1 MDRTALVPLGNQVVV
16 IGLDGQLRVLA
27 EGQQPLPGE
36 VIVAMTD
43 AAPQDLKIQLAQ
55 EQGLKDISDDVAQII
70 SAIEQGQDPSATDEE
85 LAPAAGE
92 NSGSSLQNSAT
103 IVRDGTEVLAST
115 NFETIGLESLGLSET
130 QALTLNDFFTTGI
143 ETSGDGSSKPLTNS
157 PVTLSA
163 VEEDSDPITITT
175 EELLSNV
182 NIDDA
187 DTLVITNVT
196 IESGN
201 GTLIDNSDGSWT
213 YIPEA
218 DDDTEVSFSYDIIDN
233 DGGVINGT
241 ANLDITPVNDAPIAT
256 NDAIQTDE
264 DSQVVIDVLA
274 NDSDIEGDDLIIT
287 SASVPEE
294 QGIVEIINGK
304 LVFTPAENFNGN
316 ATISYT
322 ISDGELEDEAQV
334 SVTVNSVNDAP
345 IASNDTTITEE
356 DSSVTIDVLPNDTD
370 IDGDTLSIE
379 SASVPEAQGTVEIV
393 DGKLVFTPAENFHG
407 DAEITYT
414 ITDGA
419 LTDQATV
426 NVTVNAVNDTP
437 VVESNIADQTLAEDF
452 TPYSID
458 LNTAFSDVD
467 NVDGELTFSVSGNSN
482 IQVAIVNGIATFTPT
497 ADWNGSEALTF
508 TATDPSGESVSQTVN
523 FTVAPVADIVADKAT
538 VVEDTPTIIKVLDN
552 DTFEGD
558 DKVVSLDTDNGPANG
573 TVSVNP
579 DGSVTY
585 TPNDNFHGTDSFTY
599 IVTSGGVS
607 ESTTVN
613 VDVTPVND
621 APVAKDDTAT
631 TQEDTAVTIDVLPND
646 TDIDGDTL
654 SIQSA
659 SVPEAQGTVE
669 IVDGKLVFTPAEN
682 FHGDAEITYT
692 ITDGALTDQ
701 ATVNVTVNAV
711 NDTPVVE
718 SNIADQ
724 TLAEDF
730 TPYSI
735 DLNTAFSDVDNVD
748 GDLTFS
754 VSGNSNIQVAI
765 VNGIATF
772 TPTADWNGSEALTFT
787 ATDPGGESV
796 SQTVNF
802 TVAPVAD
809 IVADSATVVEDTP
822 TIIKVLGNDTFEGND
837 KVVSLDSN
845 NGPANGTVSV
855 NPDGSVTYTP
865 NDNFHGTDSFTYIV
879 TSGGV
884 SESTTVNVDVTPVND
899 APVATNDNAVTDE
912 DTPVTIDVLPND
924 TDIDGD
930 TLSIQSASVPEA
942 QGTVEIVDGK
952 LVFTPAENFHGD
964 AEITYTVTDGSLTD
978 QATVNVTVNAVNDT
992 PVVESNIAD
1001 QTLAE
1006 DFTPYSIDLNTA
1018 FSDVDNVDG
1027 ELTFSVSGN
1036 SNIQVAIVNGIAT
1049 FTPTADWNGS
1059 EALTFT
1065 ATDPSGE
1072 SVRQTVNFTVAP
1084 VADIVADKATVVE
1097 DTPTII
1103 KVLDN
1108 DTFEGDD
1115 KVVSL
1120 DTNNGPANGTVSV
1133 NPDGS
1138 VTYTPNDN
1146 FHGTDS
1152 FTYIVTSGGVSESTT
1167 VNVDVTPVNDAPVA
1181 TNDNAVTDEDTPV
1194 TIDVLPNDTDID
1206 GDTLSIQSASVPE
1219 AQGTVEI
1226 VDGKLVFTPAENF
1239 HGDAEIT
1246 YTITDGA
1253 LTDQATV
1260 NVTVNAVNDTP
1271 VVESN
1276 IADQTLAEDFTPY
1289 SIDLNTAFS
1298 DVDNVD
1304 GELTFSVSGN
1314 SNIQVAIVNGIATF
1328 TPTADWNGSE
1338 ALTFTA
1344 TDPSGESVSQTV
1356 NFTVAPVAD
1365 IESDRATVVED
1376 TPTIIKVLGNDTFE
1390 GDDKVVSLDTNN
1402 GPANGTVSVN
1412 PDGSVT
1418 YTPNDNYHGAD
1429 SFTYIVTSG
1438 GVSESTTVNVDV
1450 TPVNDAPVAKDDTAV
1465 TDEDTPVTIDVLP
1478 NDTDIDGDKLSID
1491 SASVPSEQGT
1501 VEIVDGKLVFTPA
1514 ENFHGDAE
1522 ITYTVTDGALTDQAT
1537 VNVTVN
1543 AVNDTPVVESSI
1555 ADQTLAEDFTPYSID
1570 LNTAFSDVD
1579 NVDGELTFSVSGNS
1593 NIQVAIVNG
1602 IATFTPTADWNGSE
1616 ALTFTATDLS
1626 GESVSQTVNF
1636 TVAPV
1641 ADIVADKATVVED
1654 TPTIIKVLEND
1665 TFEGDDKVV
1674 SLDTNNGPA
1683 NGTVSV
1689 NPDGSVTYKPN
1700 DNYHGTDS
1708 FTYIVTSGGVSEST
1722 TVNVD
1727 VTPVN
1732 DAPVATNDTATTQE
1746 DTAVTIDVLPN
1757 DTDIDGD
1764 TLRIDSASVPSD
1776 QGSVEI
1782 IDGKLVF
1789 TPAENFHGDA
1799 EITYTITDGALTDQA
1814 TVNVTVNAVNDT
1826 PVVESSIAG
1835 QTLAEDFTPYSIDLN
1850 TAFSD
1855 VDNVDGELSFSVS
1868 GNSNIQV
1875 AIVNG
1880 IATFTP
1886 TADWNGSEALTFTA
1900 TDPSGESVSQTVNF
1914 IVAPVADI
1922 VADKATVVEDTPTI
1936 IKVLEND
1943 TFEGDDKVVSL
1954 DTNHGPANGTV
1965 SVNPDGSVTYTPNDN
1980 YHGADSFTYIVTS
1993 GGVSESTTVNVDV
2006 TPVNDAPV
2014 ANDDAAT
2021 TQEDTAVTID
2031 VLPNDTDIDGD
2042 TLRIDSAS
2050 VPSDQGTV
2058 EIVDGK
2064 LVFTPAE
2071 NFHGDAEITYTVT
2084 DGSLTDQATVN
2095 VTVNAVNDTPVVE
2108 SNIADQTL
2116 AEDFTPY
2123 SIDLNTAFSDVD
2135 NVDGELSFSV
2145 SGNSNVLVSIEN
2157 GIATISPTA
2166 DWNGSEILTFTA
2178 TDPSGESV
2186 SQTVNFTVA
2195 PVADIVADNAT
2206 VVEDTPTII
2215 KVLGNDTFEGD
2226 DKVVSIDTNNGP
2238 ANGTV
2243 SVNPDGSV
2251 TYTPN
2256 DNYHGTDSFT
2266 YIVTSGGVSESTTVN
2281 VDVTP
2286 VNDAPVATND
2296 NAVTD
2301 EDTPVTIDV
2310 LPNDTDIDGD
2320 TLSIQS
2326 ASVPSEQG
2334 TVEIVDGKLVF
2345 TPAENFHGDA
2355 EITYTITDG
2364 ALTDQ
2369 ATVNVTVNAVNDTPV
2384 VESNIA
2390 DQTLAEDFTPYSID
2404 LNTAFSDVDNADGEL
2419 TFSVSG
2425 NSNIQ
2430 VAIVNGIATFTPTAD
2445 WNGSETLTF
2454 TATDPSGESV
2464 SQTVN
2469 FTVAPVADI
2478 VADKATV
2485 VEDTPTIIKV
2495 LGNDTF
2501 EGNDKVV
2508 SLDSNN
2514 GPANGTVSVN
2524 PDGSVTY
2531 TPNDNYHGADSFT
2544 YIVTSGG
2551 VSESTTVNVDVTP
2564 VNDAPVAT
2572 NDNAVTDEDTPVT
2585 IDVLPNDTDIDGDT
2599 LSIQSAS
2606 VPSDQGKV
2614 EIIDGKL
2621 VFTPAENFHG
2631 DAEITYTVTD
2641 GALTDQ
2647 ATVNVTVNAVN
2658 DTPVV
2663 ESNLADQ
2670 TLAEDFTPYSI
2681 DLNTAFSDVDNV
2693 DGELSFSGS
2702 GNSNIQVA
2710 IVNGIATFTPTA
2722 DWNGSE
2728 ALTFTATDPSGESVS
2743 QTVNF
2748 TVAPVAD
2755 IVADNA
2761 TVVEDTPTIIKV
2773 LDNDTFEGDDKVV
2786 SLDTNNGPANG
2797 TVSVNPDGSVTY
2809 TPNDNYY
2816 GTDSFTYIVTS
2827 GGVSESTTVNVDVTP
2842 VNDAPVAND
2851 DIAVTD
2857 EDTPVTIDVLP
2868 NDTDIDGDTLSI
2880 QSASVPSDQGTV
2892 EIVDGKLVFTPAE
2905 NFHGDAE
2912 ITYTVTDGALTDQ
2925 ATVNVTVNAVN
2936 DTPVVESNIA
2946 DQTLAEDFTPYSIDL
2961 NTAFSDVDNVDGDLT
2976 FSVSGNSNIQVAIVN
2991 GIATFTPTADWNG
3004 SEALTFTVTD
3014 PSGESVSQTVNFTVA
3029 PVADIVADKATVM
3042 EDTPTIIKVLGN
3054 DTFEG
3059 DDKVVS
3065 LDTNNGPAN
3074 GTVSVNPDGSVTYTP
3089 NDNYHGTDSFTYI
3102 VTSGGVSESTTVNVD
3117 VTPVNDAPVAKDDTA
3132 ITDEDTPVTI
3142 DVLPNDT
3149 DIDGDKLSIESAS
3162 VPEAQGTVE
3171 IVDGKLVFTPAENFH
3186 GDAEIT
3192 YTVTDGSLTDQATVN
3207 VTVNAVNDTPVVES
3221 SLADQ
3226 TLAEDFTPYSIDLN
3240 TAFSDVDNADGELTF
3255 SVSGNSNIQVAIVNG
3270 IATITPTADWNG
3282 SEALTFTA
3290 TDPSG
3295 ESVSQ
3300 TVNFTVAPVADIVAD
3315 NATVVEDT
3323 PTIIKVL
3330 ENDTF
3335 EGDDKVVSLDTN
3347 NGPANGT
3354 VSVNPDGSVTYTPND
3369 NYHGTDSFT
3378 YIVTSGGVSE
3388 STTVNV
3394 DVTPVND
3401 APVAKDDT
3409 AVTDEDTP
3417 VTIDVLPNDT
3427 DIDGDTLSIQ
3437 SASVPSD
3444 QGTVEIVDGKLVFT
3458 PAENFH
3464 GDAEITYT
3472 VTDGALTDQAKVA
3485 VTVNP
3490 VNDAPTIKVDAVES
3504 ITEDAVSTDTVVAT
3518 LEVADTDTPEEQLTV
3533 SLENNSNGYFALVGD
3548 EVKLTQAGVDAVN
3561 NDELNLKDLTISA
3574 SVSDGVNPT
3583 VSDSDSLIVNRVN
3596 DAPTVDNVISDQ
3608 VLAEDFTIYTI
3619 DLNDAFKDS
3628 DSALNFSVSGNS
3640 NVLVS
3645 IENGIATISPT
3656 ADWNGSE
3663 ALTFTATDPSGESV
3677 SQTVNFTVAPVADI
3691 VADKATVVEDTPTII
3706 KVLGNDTF
3714 EGDDKVVSIDIN
3726 NGPANGT
3733 VSVNPDGSVT
3743 YTPNDNYHGT
3753 DSFTYIVTSGGV
3765 SESTTVN
3772 VDVTPVNDAPVAT
3785 NDTAITDED
3794 TPVTIDV
3801 LPNDTD
3807 IDGDTLSIQSAS
3819 VPSDQGTVEIV
3830 DGKLVFTPAENF
3842 HGDAEITYTVT
3853 DGSLT
3858 DQATVNVT
3866 VNAVNDTPVV
3876 ESNIADQT
3884 LAEDFTP
3891 YSIDLNTA
3899 FSDVDNVDGELSF
3912 SVSGNNNVLVSIE
3925 NGIATISPT
3934 ADWNG
3939 SEALAFTATD
3949 PSGESV
3955 SQTVNFTVAPV
3966 ADIVADNATVVEDTP
3981 TIIKVLGNDTF
3992 EGDDKVVSLDTN
4004 NGPANGTVS
4013 VNLDGSVTYTPN
4025 DNYHGTDSFTYIV
4038 TSGGVSESTTV
4049 NVDVTP
4055 VNDAPVATNDNAV
4068 TDEDTPVTID
4078 VLPNDTDI
4086 DGDELSIQSAS
4097 VPSDQGTV
4105 EIVDG
4110 KLVFTPAENFHG
4122 DAEITYTITDG
4133 ALTDQA
4139 TVNVTVNA
4147 VNDAPVVESSIAD
4160 QALAEDFTPYSIDL
4174 NTAFSDV
4181 DNVDGELSF
4190 SVSGNS
4196 NIQVAIV
4203 NGIATFTPTADWNGS
4218 EALTFTATDPSGESV
4233 SQTVNFTVAPV
4244 ADIVTDKATVVEDT
4258 PTIIKVLGNDTFE
4271 GDDKVVSLDTNNGP
4285 ANGTVSVN
4293 LDGSVTY
4300 TPNDNYHGTDS
4311 FTYIVTSGG
4320 VSESTT
4326 VNVDVT
4332 PVNDAP
4338 VATND
4343 NAVTDEDTP
4352 VTIDVLPN
4360 DTDIDGD
4367 TLSIQSAS
4375 VPETQGTVEIVDG
4388 KLVFTPAENFHGDA
4402 EITYTVTDGALT
4414 DQATVNVTVNAV
4426 NDTPV
4431 VESNLADQTLAED
4444 FTPYTIDLNT
4454 AFSDVDNV
4462 DGELTFSVSGNSN
4475 VLVSIENG
4483 IATISP
4489 TADWNGSEALTFTA
4503 TDPSGESV
4511 SQTVNFTVAP
4521 VADIVADNATVVED
4535 TPTIIKVL
4543 GNDTFEGNDKV
4554 VSLDSNNGPANG
4566 TVSVNPDGSVTY
4578 TPNDNYHGT
4587 DSFTY
4592 IVTSGGVSESTT
4604 VNVDVTPVNDAP
4616 VANDDTAI
4624 TDEDTPVTID
4634 VLPNDTDIDGDKL
4647 SIQSASVPSDQG
4659 TVEIV
4664 DGKLVFTP
4672 AENFHGDAEI
4682 TYTVTDGALTDQA
4695 TVNVTVNAV
4704 NDTPVVESS
4713 IADQTLAEDF
4723 TPYTIDLNTAFSD
4736 VDNADG
4742 ELTFSVS
4749 GNSNIQVAVVNG
4761 IATFTPTA
4769 DWNGSEALTFTA
4781 TDPSGESV
4789 SQTVNFTVTPVADI
4803 VADKATV
4810 VEDTPTIIKV
4820 LDNDTFEGDD
4830 KVVSLDTNNGP
4841 ANGTVS
4847 VNPDGSVT
4855 YTPNDNYHGTD
4866 SFTYIVTSGG
4876 VSESTT
4882 VNVDVTPVN
4891 DKPDSEDFTHVT
4903 DKPVT
4908 QVVFDTDTK
4917 PLGDGD
4923 SQDHIADVEDD
4934 LKGNDLHVRITEL
4947 PTSGTLFFKDS
4958 DGELH
4963 EIKEVSD
4970 TLYDKDSL
4978 YYEADNVG
4986 FLLGIKD
4993 RPNTPN
4999 GSESTTDFNNWG
5011 LSEDGGSSHSRTE
5024 HLANGAS
5031 ITISSDS
5038 GELAQYN
5045 RQVSHIGNGI
5055 ADNDGQGIEKGET
5068 ITIDLSNNPVGSVN
5082 LGLDGLGGLFD
5093 YGDDNAALITVT
5105 YLDSNNVQQ
5114 TQTFEF
5120 LKPEG
5125 NFMLFQETSVGY
5137 GKDLALPE
5145 GSVITQLD
5153 FSTKNEG
5160 NWELRYVEGVPAE
5173 DSFGYVA
5180 VDSENGVSDPSTV
5193 NIVNEMLDGN
5203 IAENGPSLSVV
5214 GDSVT
5219 EGDNVTFSV
5228 VLNETTSTA
5237 VKYQVDMLAQG
5248 SSVDKNDVNLS
5259 NATYTNGVVFLGG
5272 YLIVPAGISSFEISI
5287 PTIDDLVVESSE
5299 TIVLEIGGETGT
5311 ATVLDNDSTKLS
5323 VVDAGDV
5330 IEGTDAIFTV
5340 LLSNPVQEAVVVNLK
5355 STTNDSYTAED
5366 VDLGTMVVT
5375 YVDTHGQTQT
5385 LDMAPNGDVTIPPG
5399 VAEIKVAVPTKLDN
5413 VHEGDE
5419 SFGLTVTEIGSVT
5432 SNGIATGNANIVDS
5446 DPAPLVSI
5454 SADQN
5459 SVNEGETAG
5468 FTLTLDKVADESVTV
5483 HVEYSGV
5490 AQDGKDFVGVL
5501 SVEVPAGQSSAA
5513 LDLLTVTDGI
5523 YEGTESF
5530 TVTIKEVD
5538 GADASI
5544 ASNNSASVVIVD
5556 AQSAPK
5562 VTISSDQSSVDEGSD
5577 AKFIVNIDQKADE
5590 DVLVTFTI
5598 GGNVDDKDYIAPST
5612 YTVTIPAGKT
5622 SAPIDIKTLDDG
5634 IYEDLENLTVTLID
5648 TVGADSTLASDSN
5661 EATVSII
5668 DAQHAPEF
5676 ISGGDSAGDKPNDDV
5691 YDFGSVNENTV
5702 SGAVIGTVVAEDHD
5716 NDVLV
5721 YRFADGSSTNGIF
5734 DIDPTSGEISLN
5746 KTIDDVDLGDYTL
5759 QVEVIDGT
5767 GGIDTA
5773 EVNVSLVNVNDAPES
5788 SPSVVEM
5795 NEDTQVMLDW
5805 SSFGISDVDSD
5816 VSDLSVQITT
5826 LPSDGSLEYRDSQGD
5841 WQSVQIDQVLDKS
5854 LFEENGV
5861 RFVPEL
5867 NESGSDSFGGN
5878 QVGDQESSY
5887 AQIGFKPTD
5896 GQSSGQESTLTIDV
5910 NPVADKPNLIAVTP
5924 LNSLPQQEFNVTT
5937 WSNVQVGS
5945 SDGMGVNG
5953 ETLISAIN
5961 ALNEA
5966 DGTRLSW
5973 ANVEDLG
5980 THATLANEAV
5990 LVTSLVYLEAGSS
6003 YDFVGQADDSLA
6015 IKLGGTL
6022 LDQARWG
6029 SDSGDIKGASFTP
6042 SVSGFYPIEIYHH
6055 NQSGPGNF
6063 NVDVSINGQAPVN
6076 LSNSSLYVVSDESA
6090 LEATD
6095 IRTSE
6100 LQEVNGVAFYETY
6113 QLNEGLQDTAI
6124 PLSEIKASLN
6134 DTDGSESLKVTLTGL
6149 PVGAIL
6155 SDGNS
6160 SITVATIDEELD
6172 VTSWALDALTVTPP
6186 AGSHDDFTINL
6197 TATSTESSNGDSAES
6212 NLAINV
6218 VVHENLPTE
6227 TESDLGETIED
6238 NTLQGNVL
6246 LNDSDGDNILMVDHL
6261 TIDGADYE
6269 VGESVSLTSG
6279 TLLVNRDGSYIFEPA
6294 EHWSGDVPLISYT
6307 TNTGVTNTLDIN
6319 VVAIADAP
6327 TITIN
6332 VGDLVKRDAIDPN
6345 HHLATS
6351 AINNTNTE
6359 NEAVAANLGLDNAV
6373 PKINTHAGVVL
6384 GVNTDL
6390 SDTDSLFVGT
6400 DFNDVFYG
6408 GGGDDVF
6415 VGGGNNDTFYGDDA
6429 TSLTLHDGKDTV
6441 YLTGNFDDYKMTFKD
6456 DHGGKVPYWILLDS
6470 RSIDSVNDHTGS
6482 DDRGD
6487 HLYEIERVVF
6497 ADKIVDLKPD
6507 GTYEVLQDRWI
6518 SVDVDVDLV
6527 DVDGSED
6534 LAQTALV
6541 QDLPDGVDVYVDGVA
6556 IKQDSNGDY
6565 PVTLGTDGK
6574 LSLDIRV
6581 PFDYEGS
6588 LEFPLSVTATSVEGS
6603 NNDAASTTES
6613 VELTARDYVLESGS
6627 HGNDQITGSD
6637 DHDIIVGDVQ
6647 GLEIIAGQDYNIA
6660 FVLDTSGSMGNW
6672 VGTAKQEVL
6681 DVFDELL
6688 SAVNQGEKPG
6698 TVNIHLSEFAS
6709 SASAV
6714 ISVDLSSLTARKEFV
6729 EELNRVIDDEGSGGT
6744 NYEAGLQSAVE
6755 WFSSQPNPNGQ
6766 NITYFVTD
6774 GQPNRATY
6782 LYGVAPSEFS
6792 KVILDVDNSGKLVTL
6807 QDIASKNNYSY
6818 GQTVTYKG
6826 DVVIDSYGKVYSPL
6840 TGRILGDIDRYYG
6853 SIRYYDEGNSS
6864 TQAQHMY
6871 QVLAALSSIEAI
6883 GLGSGVDEHTLKQ
6896 YDTDGVVESDIDV
6909 TKLAETI
6916 LGQDVPLKQGSDT
6929 IQGGEGNDI
6938 LLGDLIEFGGNEQ
6951 GLSAIQSHVA
6961 QQTGQ
6966 DVSTVDGEDI
6976 HEYVRNNLEEFNQTH
6991 QGDKSDNLYGG
7002 AGDDLLFGHGGN
7014 DILVGGE
7021 GDDILIGGLG
7031 SDTLTGSEGADI
7043 FKWSEVTNDVDTV
7056 TDFNKNE
7063 DALDFSDL
7071 FDDLSKDEIG
7081 ELLNDLQSGDHTGD
7095 VGEYHV
7101 EVAPDGG
7108 SEANL
7113 SITKGSSTLDI
7124 HFDGASVDDV
7134 TQSLIASLEAQ
7145 YKDM

>member
-1 MDRTALVPLGNQVVV
+1 
-16 IGLDGQLRVLA
+16 
-27 EGQQPLPGE
+27 
-36 VIVAMTD
+36 
-43 AAPQDLKIQLAQ
+43 
-55 EQGLKDISDDVAQII
+55 
-70 SAIEQGQDPSATDEE
+70 
-85 LAPAAGE
+85 
-92 NSGSSLQNSAT
+92 
-103 IVRDGTEVLAST
+103 
-115 NFETIGLESLGLSET
+115 
-130 QALTLNDFFTTGI
+130 
-143 ETSGDGSSKPLTNS
+143 
-157 PVTLSA
+157 
-163 VEEDSDPITITT
+163 
-175 EELLSNV
+175 
-182 NIDDA
+182 
-187 DTLVITNVT
+187 
-196 IESGN
+196 
-201 GTLIDNSDGSWT
+201 
-213 YIPEA
+213 
-218 DDDTEVSFSYDIIDN
+218 
-233 DGGVINGT
+233 
-241 ANLDITPVNDAPIAT
+241 
-256 NDAIQTDE
+256 
-264 DSQVVIDVLA
+264 
-274 NDSDIEGDDLIIT
+274 
-287 SASVPEE
+287 
-294 QGIVEIINGK
+294 
-304 LVFTPAENFNGN
+304 
-316 ATISYT
+316 
-322 ISDGELEDEAQV
+322 
-334 SVTVNSVNDAP
+334 
-345 IASNDTTITEE
+345 
-356 DSSVTIDVLPNDTD
+356 
-370 IDGDTLSIE
+370 
-379 SASVPEAQGTVEIV
+379 
-393 DGKLVFTPAENFHG
+393 
-407 DAEITYT
+407 
-414 ITDGA
+414 
-419 LTDQATV
+419 
-426 NVTVNAVNDTP
+426 
-437 VVESNIADQTLAEDF
+437 
-452 TPYSID
+452 
-458 LNTAFSDVD
+458 
-467 NVDGELTFSVSGNSN
+467 
-482 IQVAIVNGIATFTPT
+482 
-497 ADWNGSEALTF
+497 
-508 TATDPSGESVSQTVN
+508 
-523 FTVAPVADIVADKAT
+523 
-538 VVEDTPTIIKVLDN
+538 
-552 DTFEGD
+552 
-558 DKVVSLDTDNGPANG
+558 
-573 TVSVNP
+573 
-579 DGSVTY
+579 
-585 TPNDNFHGTDSFTY
+585 
-599 IVTSGGVS
+599 
-607 ESTTVN
+607 
-613 VDVTPVND
+613 
-621 APVAKDDTAT
+621 
-631 TQEDTAVTIDVLPND
+631 
-646 TDIDGDTL
+646 
-654 SIQSA
+654 
-659 SVPEAQGTVE
+659 
-669 IVDGKLVFTPAEN
+669 
-682 FHGDAEITYT
+682 
-692 ITDGALTDQ
+692 
-701 ATVNVTVNAV
+701 
-711 NDTPVVE
+711 
-718 SNIADQ
+718 
-724 TLAEDF
+724 
-730 TPYSI
+730 
-735 DLNTAFSDVDNVD
+735 
-748 GDLTFS
+748 
-754 VSGNSNIQVAI
+754 
-765 VNGIATF
+765 
-772 TPTADWNGSEALTFT
+772 
-787 ATDPGGESV
+787 
-796 SQTVNF
+796 
-802 TVAPVAD
+802 
-809 IVADSATVVEDTP
+809 
-822 TIIKVLGNDTFEGND
+822 
-837 KVVSLDSN
+837 
-845 NGPANGTVSV
+845 
-855 NPDGSVTYTP
+855 
-865 NDNFHGTDSFTYIV
+865 
-879 TSGGV
+879 
-884 SESTTVNVDVTPVND
+884 
-899 APVATNDNAVTDE
+899 
-912 DTPVTIDVLPND
+912 
-924 TDIDGD
+924 
-930 TLSIQSASVPEA
+930 
-942 QGTVEIVDGK
+942 
-952 LVFTPAENFHGD
+952 
-964 AEITYTVTDGSLTD
+964 
-978 QATVNVTVNAVNDT
+978 
-992 PVVESNIAD
+992 
-1001 QTLAE
+1001 
-1006 DFTPYSIDLNTA
+1006 
-1018 FSDVDNVDG
+1018 
-1027 ELTFSVSGN
+1027 
-1036 SNIQVAIVNGIAT
+1036 
-1049 FTPTADWNGS
+1049 
-1059 EALTFT
+1059 
-1065 ATDPSGE
+1065 
-1072 SVRQTVNFTVAP
+1072 
-1084 VADIVADKATVVE
+1084 
-1097 DTPTII
+1097 II

-1152 FTYIVTSGGVSESTT
+1152 FTYIVTSGGVSEFTT
-1167 VNVDVTPVNDAPVA
+1167 VNIDVTPVNDAPVA

-1206 GDTLSIQSASVPE
+1206 GDTLSI
-1219 AQGTVEI
+1219 
-1226 VDGKLVFTPAENF
+1226 D
-1239 HGDAEIT
+1239 
-1246 YTITDGA
+1246 
-1253 LTDQATV
+1253 
-1260 NVTVNAVNDTP
+1260 
-1271 VVESN
+1271 
-1276 IADQTLAEDFTPY
+1276 
-1289 SIDLNTAFS
+1289 
-1298 DVDNVD
+1298 
-1304 GELTFSVSGN
+1304 
-1314 SNIQVAIVNGIATF
+1314 
-1328 TPTADWNGSE
+1328 
-1338 ALTFTA
+1338 
-1344 TDPSGESVSQTV
+1344 
-1356 NFTVAPVAD
+1356 
-1365 IESDRATVVED
+1365 
-1376 TPTIIKVLGNDTFE
+1376 
-1390 GDDKVVSLDTNN
+1390 
-1402 GPANGTVSVN
+1402 
-1412 PDGSVT
+1412 
-1418 YTPNDNYHGAD
+1418 
-1429 SFTYIVTSG
+1429 
-1438 GVSESTTVNVDV
+1438 
-1450 TPVNDAPVAKDDTAV
+1450 
-1465 TDEDTPVTIDVLP
+1465 
-1478 NDTDIDGDKLSID
+1478 
-1491 SASVPSEQGT
+1491 
-1501 VEIVDGKLVFTPA
+1501 
-1514 ENFHGDAE
+1514 
-1522 ITYTVTDGALTDQAT
+1522 
-1537 VNVTVN
+1537 
-1543 AVNDTPVVESSI
+1543 
-1555 ADQTLAEDFTPYSID
+1555 
-1570 LNTAFSDVD
+1570 
-1579 NVDGELTFSVSGNS
+1579 
-1593 NIQVAIVNG
+1593 
-1602 IATFTPTADWNGSE
+1602 
-1616 ALTFTATDLS
+1616 
-1626 GESVSQTVNF
+1626 
-1636 TVAPV
+1636 
-1641 ADIVADKATVVED
+1641 
-1654 TPTIIKVLEND
+1654 
-1665 TFEGDDKVV
+1665 
-1674 SLDTNNGPA
+1674 
-1683 NGTVSV
+1683 
-1689 NPDGSVTYKPN
+1689 
-1700 DNYHGTDS
+1700 
-1708 FTYIVTSGGVSEST
+1708 
-1722 TVNVD
+1722 
-1727 VTPVN
+1727 
-1732 DAPVATNDTATTQE
+1732 
-1746 DTAVTIDVLPN
+1746 
-1757 DTDIDGD
+1757 
-1764 TLRIDSASVPSD
+1764 
-1776 QGSVEI
+1776 
-1782 IDGKLVF
+1782 
-1789 TPAENFHGDA
+1789 
-1799 EITYTITDGALTDQA
+1799 
-1814 TVNVTVNAVNDT
+1814 
-1826 PVVESSIAG
+1826 
-1835 QTLAEDFTPYSIDLN
+1835 
-1850 TAFSD
+1850 
-1855 VDNVDGELSFSVS
+1855 
-1868 GNSNIQV
+1868 
-1875 AIVNG
+1875 
-1880 IATFTP
+1880 
-1886 TADWNGSEALTFTA
+1886 
-1900 TDPSGESVSQTVNF
+1900 
-1914 IVAPVADI
+1914 
-1922 VADKATVVEDTPTI
+1922 
-1936 IKVLEND
+1936 
-1943 TFEGDDKVVSL
+1943 
-1954 DTNHGPANGTV
+1954 
-1965 SVNPDGSVTYTPNDN
+1965 
-1980 YHGADSFTYIVTS
+1980 
-1993 GGVSESTTVNVDV
+1993 
-2006 TPVNDAPV
+2006 
-2014 ANDDAAT
+2014 
-2021 TQEDTAVTID
+2021 
-2031 VLPNDTDIDGD
+2031 
-2042 TLRIDSAS
+2042 
-2050 VPSDQGTV
+2050 
-2058 EIVDGK
+2058 
-2064 LVFTPAE
+2064 
-2071 NFHGDAEITYTVT
+2071 
-2084 DGSLTDQATVN
+2084 
-2095 VTVNAVNDTPVVE
+2095 
-2108 SNIADQTL
+2108 
-2116 AEDFTPY
+2116 
-2123 SIDLNTAFSDVD
+2123 
-2135 NVDGELSFSV
+2135 
-2145 SGNSNVLVSIEN
+2145 
-2157 GIATISPTA
+2157 
-2166 DWNGSEILTFTA
+2166 
-2178 TDPSGESV
+2178 
-2186 SQTVNFTVA
+2186 
-2195 PVADIVADNAT
+2195 
-2206 VVEDTPTII
+2206 
-2215 KVLGNDTFEGD
+2215 
-2226 DKVVSIDTNNGP
+2226 
-2238 ANGTV
+2238 
-2243 SVNPDGSV
+2243 
-2251 TYTPN
+2251 
-2256 DNYHGTDSFT
+2256 
-2266 YIVTSGGVSESTTVN
+2266 
-2281 VDVTP
+2281 
-2286 VNDAPVATND
+2286 
-2296 NAVTD
+2296 
-2301 EDTPVTIDV
+2301 
-2310 LPNDTDIDGD
+2310 
-2320 TLSIQS
+2320 S

-2478 VADKATV
+2478 ESDRATV

-2501 EGNDKVV
+2501 EGDDKVV

-2531 TPNDNYHGADSFT
+2531 TPNDNFHGTDSFTYIVTSGGVSEFTTVNVDVTPVNDAPVAKDDTAVTGEDTPVTIDVLPNDTDIDGDTLSIDSASVPSDQGTVEIVDGKLVFTPAENFHGDAEITYTVSDGALTDQATVNVTVNAVNDTPVVESSIADQTLAEDFTPYSINLNTAFSDVDNVDGELTFSVSGNSNIQVAIVNGIATFTPTADWNGSEALTFTATDPSGESVSQTVNFTVAPVADIVADKATVVEDTPTIIKVLDNDTFEGDDKVVSLDTNNGPANGTVSVNPDGSVTYTPNDNFHGTDSFT

-2585 IDVLPNDTDIDGDT
+2585 IDVLPNDTDIDGDK
-2599 LSIQSAS
+2599 LSIESAS
-2606 VPSDQGKV
+2606 VP
-2614 EIIDGKL
+2614 E
-2621 VFTPAENFHG
+2621 T
-2631 DAEITYTVTD
+2631 
-2641 GALTDQ
+2641 
-2647 ATVNVTVNAVN
+2647 
-2658 DTPVV
+2658 
-2663 ESNLADQ
+2663 
-2670 TLAEDFTPYSI
+2670 
-2681 DLNTAFSDVDNV
+2681 
-2693 DGELSFSGS
+2693 
-2702 GNSNIQVA
+2702 
-2710 IVNGIATFTPTA
+2710 
-2722 DWNGSE
+2722 
-2728 ALTFTATDPSGESVS
+2728 
-2743 QTVNF
+2743 
-2748 TVAPVAD
+2748 
-2755 IVADNA
+2755 
-2761 TVVEDTPTIIKV
+2761 
-2773 LDNDTFEGDDKVV
+2773 
-2786 SLDTNNGPANG
+2786 
-2797 TVSVNPDGSVTY
+2797 
-2809 TPNDNYY
+2809 
-2816 GTDSFTYIVTS
+2816 
-2827 GGVSESTTVNVDVTP
+2827 
-2842 VNDAPVAND
+2842 
-2851 DIAVTD
+2851 
-2857 EDTPVTIDVLP
+2857 
-2868 NDTDIDGDTLSI
+2868 
-2880 QSASVPSDQGTV
+2880 QGTV

-2912 ITYTVTDGALTDQ
+2912 ITYT
-2925 ATVNVTVNAVN
+2925 
-2936 DTPVVESNIA
+2936 I
-2946 DQTLAEDFTPYSIDL
+2946 
-2961 NTAFSDVDNVDGDLT
+2961 
-2976 FSVSGNSNIQVAIVN
+2976 
-2991 GIATFTPTADWNG
+2991 
-3004 SEALTFTVTD
+3004 
-3014 PSGESVSQTVNFTVA
+3014 
-3029 PVADIVADKATVM
+3029 
-3042 EDTPTIIKVLGN
+3042 
-3054 DTFEG
+3054 
-3059 DDKVVS
+3059 
-3065 LDTNNGPAN
+3065 
-3074 GTVSVNPDGSVTYTP
+3074 
-3089 NDNYHGTDSFTYI
+3089 
-3102 VTSGGVSESTTVNVD
+3102 
-3117 VTPVNDAPVAKDDTA
+3117 
-3132 ITDEDTPVTI
+3132 
-3142 DVLPNDT
+3142 
-3149 DIDGDKLSIESAS
+3149 
-3162 VPEAQGTVE
+3162 
-3171 IVDGKLVFTPAENFH
+3171 
-3186 GDAEIT
+3186 
-3192 YTVTDGSLTDQATVN
+3192 TDGS
-3207 VTVNAVNDTPVVES
+3207 
-3221 SLADQ
+3221 
-3226 TLAEDFTPYSIDLN
+3226 
-3240 TAFSDVDNADGELTF
+3240 
-3255 SVSGNSNIQVAIVNG
+3255 
-3270 IATITPTADWNG
+3270 
-3282 SEALTFTA
+3282 
-3290 TDPSG
+3290 
-3295 ESVSQ
+3295 
-3300 TVNFTVAPVADIVAD
+3300 
-3315 NATVVEDT
+3315 
-3323 PTIIKVL
+3323 
-3330 ENDTF
+3330 
-3335 EGDDKVVSLDTN
+3335 
-3347 NGPANGT
+3347 
-3354 VSVNPDGSVTYTPND
+3354 
-3369 NYHGTDSFT
+3369 
-3378 YIVTSGGVSE
+3378 
-3388 STTVNV
+3388 
-3394 DVTPVND
+3394 
-3401 APVAKDDT
+3401 
-3409 AVTDEDTP
+3409 
-3417 VTIDVLPNDT
+3417 
-3427 DIDGDTLSIQ
+3427 
-3437 SASVPSD
+3437 
-3444 QGTVEIVDGKLVFT
+3444 
-3458 PAENFH
+3458 
-3464 GDAEITYT
+3464 
-3472 VTDGALTDQAKVA
+3472 LTDQAKVA

-3504 ITEDAVSTDTVVAT
+3504 ITEDAVNTDTVVAT
-3518 LEVADTDTPEEQLTV
+3518 LEVADIDTPEEQLTV

-3663 ALTFTATDPSGESV
+3663 TLTFTATDPSGESV

-3691 VADKATVVEDTPTII
+3691 ESDRATVVEDTPTII

-3714 EGDDKVVSIDIN
+3714 EGD
-3726 NGPANGT
+3726 
-3733 VSVNPDGSVT
+3733 
-3743 YTPNDNYHGT
+3743 
-3753 DSFTYIVTSGGV
+3753 
-3765 SESTTVN
+3765 
-3772 VDVTPVNDAPVAT
+3772 
-3785 NDTAITDED
+3785 
-3794 TPVTIDV
+3794 
-3801 LPNDTD
+3801 
-3807 IDGDTLSIQSAS
+3807 
-3819 VPSDQGTVEIV
+3819 
-3830 DGKLVFTPAENF
+3830 
-3842 HGDAEITYTVT
+3842 
-3853 DGSLT
+3853 
-3858 DQATVNVT
+3858 
-3866 VNAVNDTPVV
+3866 
-3876 ESNIADQT
+3876 
-3884 LAEDFTP
+3884 
-3891 YSIDLNTA
+3891 
-3899 FSDVDNVDGELSF
+3899 
-3912 SVSGNNNVLVSIE
+3912 
-3925 NGIATISPT
+3925 
-3934 ADWNG
+3934 
-3939 SEALAFTATD
+3939 
-3949 PSGESV
+3949 
-3955 SQTVNFTVAPV
+3955 
-3966 ADIVADNATVVEDTP
+3966 
-3981 TIIKVLGNDTF
+3981 
-3992 EGDDKVVSLDTN
+3992 
-4004 NGPANGTVS
+4004 
-4013 VNLDGSVTYTPN
+4013 
-4025 DNYHGTDSFTYIV
+4025 
-4038 TSGGVSESTTV
+4038 
-4049 NVDVTP
+4049 
-4055 VNDAPVATNDNAV
+4055 
-4068 TDEDTPVTID
+4068 
-4078 VLPNDTDI
+4078 
-4086 DGDELSIQSAS
+4086 
-4097 VPSDQGTV
+4097 
-4105 EIVDG
+4105 
-4110 KLVFTPAENFHG
+4110 
-4122 DAEITYTITDG
+4122 
-4133 ALTDQA
+4133 
-4139 TVNVTVNA
+4139 
-4147 VNDAPVVESSIAD
+4147 
-4160 QALAEDFTPYSIDL
+4160 
-4174 NTAFSDV
+4174 
-4181 DNVDGELSF
+4181 
-4190 SVSGNS
+4190 
-4196 NIQVAIV
+4196 
-4203 NGIATFTPTADWNGS
+4203 
-4218 EALTFTATDPSGESV
+4218 
-4233 SQTVNFTVAPV
+4233 
-4244 ADIVTDKATVVEDT
+4244 
-4258 PTIIKVLGNDTFE
+4258 
-4271 GDDKVVSLDTNNGP
+4271 
-4285 ANGTVSVN
+4285 
-4293 LDGSVTY
+4293 
-4300 TPNDNYHGTDS
+4300 
-4311 FTYIVTSGG
+4311 
-4320 VSESTT
+4320 
-4326 VNVDVT
+4326 
-4332 PVNDAP
+4332 
-4338 VATND
+4338 
-4343 NAVTDEDTP
+4343 
-4352 VTIDVLPN
+4352 
-4360 DTDIDGD
+4360 
-4367 TLSIQSAS
+4367 
-4375 VPETQGTVEIVDG
+4375 
-4388 KLVFTPAENFHGDA
+4388 
-4402 EITYTVTDGALT
+4402 
-4414 DQATVNVTVNAV
+4414 
-4426 NDTPV
+4426 
-4431 VESNLADQTLAED
+4431 
-4444 FTPYTIDLNT
+4444 
-4454 AFSDVDNV
+4454 
-4462 DGELTFSVSGNSN
+4462 
-4475 VLVSIENG
+4475 
-4483 IATISP
+4483 
-4489 TADWNGSEALTFTA
+4489 
-4503 TDPSGESV
+4503 
-4511 SQTVNFTVAP
+4511 
-4521 VADIVADNATVVED
+4521 
-4535 TPTIIKVL
+4535 
-4543 GNDTFEGNDKV
+4543 DKV

-4578 TPNDNYHGT
+4578 TPNDNFHGA

-4592 IVTSGGVSESTT
+4592 IVTSGGVSEST
-4604 VNVDVTPVNDAP
+4604 
-4616 VANDDTAI
+4616 I
-4624 TDEDTPVTID
+4624 
-4634 VLPNDTDIDGDKL
+4634 
-4647 SIQSASVPSDQG
+4647 
-4659 TVEIV
+4659 
-4664 DGKLVFTP
+4664 
-4672 AENFHGDAEI
+4672 
-4682 TYTVTDGALTDQA
+4682 
-4695 TVNVTVNAV
+4695 
-4704 NDTPVVESS
+4704 
-4713 IADQTLAEDF
+4713 
-4723 TPYTIDLNTAFSD
+4723 
-4736 VDNADG
+4736 
-4742 ELTFSVS
+4742 
-4749 GNSNIQVAVVNG
+4749 
-4761 IATFTPTA
+4761 
-4769 DWNGSEALTFTA
+4769 
-4781 TDPSGESV
+4781 
-4789 SQTVNFTVTPVADI
+4789 
-4803 VADKATV
+4803 
-4810 VEDTPTIIKV
+4810 
-4820 LDNDTFEGDD
+4820 
-4830 KVVSLDTNNGP
+4830 
-4841 ANGTVS
+4841 
-4847 VNPDGSVT
+4847 
-4855 YTPNDNYHGTD
+4855 
-4866 SFTYIVTSGG
+4866 
-4876 VSESTT
+4876 

-4891 DKPDSEDFTHVT
+4891 DKPDSEDFTHVADDQLT
-4903 DKPVT
+4903 H
-4908 QVVFDTDTK
+4908 VVFDTDTK
-4917 PLGDGD
+4917 PLGHGD

-4993 RPNTPN
+4993 RPDTLNS
-4999 GSESTTDFNNWG
+4999 SESTTDFNNWG
-5011 LSEDGGSSHSRTE
+5011 LSEDGGPSHSRTE

-5385 LDMAPNGDVTIPPG
+5385 LDIAPNGDVTIPPG

-5523 YEGTESF
+5523 YEGAESF

-5622 SAPIDIKTLDDG
+5622 LAPIDIKTLDDG

-5702 SGAVIGTVVAEDHD
+5702 IGAVIGTVVAEDHD